1 MHTQYTV
8 LHMYLQKGSVVMGF
22 YNLGQILPVL
32 VSSNQISNMTF
43 EQKIDVTDESDPIYK
58 VWTIYGIVHCLM
70 ILLEI
75 I

>member
-43 EQKIDVTDESDPIYK
+43 EQKIRCNRDEPDPIYK
-58 VWTIYGIVHCLM
+58 V
-70 ILLEI
+70 
-75 I
+75 